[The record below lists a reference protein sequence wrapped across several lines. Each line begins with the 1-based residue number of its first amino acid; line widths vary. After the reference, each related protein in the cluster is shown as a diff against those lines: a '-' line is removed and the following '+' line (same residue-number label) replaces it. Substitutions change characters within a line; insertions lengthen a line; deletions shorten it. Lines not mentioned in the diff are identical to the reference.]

1 MVQSNSQMV
10 WVGNPSEGE
19 EWATK
24 NLIGPNGIPPPSVNT
39 CAPQDWV
46 AIQHIHDSL
55 FFKGKSSLQQQFPL
69 PSPSLESSLH
79 ISISISSAY
88 YSNTMVLH
96 FRTSLPP
103 PLSLDQLYYVSN
115 RYLNTD
121 VIQDSEKVCWWL
133 SPYVVSFCSCIVNA
147 AALGNLPCGGS
158 YREEAR

>member
-55 FFKGKSSLQQQFPL
+55 FFK
-69 PSPSLESSLH
+69 
-79 ISISISSAY
+79 
-88 YSNTMVLH
+88 
-96 FRTSLPP
+96 
-103 PLSLDQLYYVSN
+103 DQLYYVSN

-121 VIQDSEKVCWWL
+121 VIQDSEKAISL
-133 SPYVVSFCSCIVNA
+133 VVEATEKKPDNCFFVFWTMEGPQSRVHPDDTAYAHRDFSVNA
-147 AALGNLPCGGS
+147 LWG
-158 YREEAR
+158 